1 MALTKALLTI
11 KETDF
16 NRMSAK
22 LKMTQVA
29 LSIEL
34 RWRQE
39 IRYNDNPP
47 YAQHQTFCIRISQH
61 HPEMFLWCEG

>member
-1 MALTKALLTI
+1 
-11 KETDF
+11 
-16 NRMSAK
+16 MSAK

-47 YAQHQTFCIRISQH
+47 YAHHQTFCIRISQH
-61 HPEMFLWCEG
+61 HPEMFLV